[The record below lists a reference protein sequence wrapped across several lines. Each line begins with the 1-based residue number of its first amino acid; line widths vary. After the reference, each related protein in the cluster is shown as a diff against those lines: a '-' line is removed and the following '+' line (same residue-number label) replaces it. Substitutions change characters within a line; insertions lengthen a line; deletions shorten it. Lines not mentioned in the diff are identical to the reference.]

1 MYKQYYLRLIAGFAL
16 GGIMVEMMVRSRAGV
31 YEVIT
36 LPEQGTDAYILK
48 SRRSKTTTPTNDSGV
63 SSINGTR
70 ESSTDRKP

>member
-1 MYKQYYLRLIAGFAL
+1 MIFAFAL
-16 GGIMVEMMVRSRAGV
+16 GEIMVEMMIRNSAGV

-36 LPEQGTDAYILK
+36 LPEQGIDAYILK